1 MKNNKKHILIIHPS
15 FCIRAKK
22 QAEALI
28 ANSNYS
34 LSIITDVD
42 NKKPQLSDYIKSNAN
57 IYSFKF
63 HDNYYHRMKFKWM
76 LKKQFTDIDLIHCHN
91 EPNYHVVDTI
101 KVFSGIKPIVY
112 DIHDLTSMRT
122 GKKCSKEKYSYENSD
137 MIIQVSEQ
145 FIDYCNNLYINKPT
159 EVIYSSPSKKNI
171 RTKIISDSQKK
182 YCSFVYQGGIYDPS
196 WNKKTRYSYR
206 NYYPFFKSILK
217 AGHKVD
223 VFTKI
228 DKSRLPSYVELSNQ
242 YEKFNLQGH
251 LEYEDLIAKMSEY
264 DFGLAGFNFEK
275 IHSKA
280 AKKYLNA
287 ALGNKMFDYLAA
299 GIPVVTFNA
308 NAMSSFVV
316 SNNCGLEKI
325 KEIDWKSV
333 INTNFDSK
341 QISQIAIKYCM
352 ENQID
357 KLTEVYK
364 KLINKTKI

>member
-1 MKNNKKHILIIHPS
+1 M
-15 FCIRAKK
+15 
-22 QAEALI
+22 
-28 ANSNYS
+28 
-34 LSIITDVD
+34 
-42 NKKPQLSDYIKSNAN
+42 
-57 IYSFKF
+57 
-63 HDNYYHRMKFKWM
+63 
-76 LKKQFTDIDLIHCHN
+76 
-91 EPNYHVVDTI
+91 
-101 KVFSGIKPIVY
+101 
-112 DIHDLTSMRT
+112 
-122 GKKCSKEKYSYENSD
+122 
-137 MIIQVSEQ
+137 
-145 FIDYCNNLYINKPT
+145 
-159 EVIYSSPSKKNI
+159 
-171 RTKIISDSQKK
+171 
-182 YCSFVYQGGIYDPS
+182 
-196 WNKKTRYSYR
+196 
-206 NYYPFFKSILK
+206 
-217 AGHKVD
+217 
-223 VFTKI
+223 FTKI

-341 QISQIAIKYCM
+341 QISQIANKYCM